1 MKIFDRWIEKQFE
14 KRFPERYLDITY
26 PEPKIICT
34 TIHPQKFMACV
45 TLEREDDDI
54 IPNHKKLEMMAQRFI
69 PHIADNMKIRR
80 REDAIMNCVIYEAQI
95 ELIPVEKGIDKEEDD
110 TNGI

>member
-1 MKIFDRWIEKQFE
+1 MKLYDRWIEKQFA
-14 KRFPERYLDITY
+14 KRFPERYLDITM

-45 TLEREDDDI
+45 TLEREYDDI
-54 IPNHKKLEMMAQRFI
+54 IPYHKKLEMMAQKFI

-80 REDAIMNCVIYEAQI
+80 REDAIMNCVTYEAFI
-95 ELIPVEKGIDKEEDD
+95 ELIPVEKGE
-110 TNGI
+110 T